1 MADRVGPK
9 KRGESV
15 EKRKPMISKN
25 DVRYWQARVRKAGNN
40 AFYSI
45 PIQHVGRRM
54 ELSLGTANLF
64 DAATRAK
71 ERYLFLIVNGWDAF
85 LAKYRPD
92 HSQAKSITTE
102 HKRNV
107 TVGEYID
114 AVRIQTELEPK
125 TIDDYAQC
133 FRRILSD
140 IFAIKGT
147 KRRFDYRKGGN
158 GKWLEK
164 IHAIRLA
171 DIKPEAI
178 RVWKKQF
185 VEQAGKDEVVR
196 RRYAVSCNSFLRR
209 ARALFSKRNVI
220 NRLKGLEL
228 PVVLPFDDIPVER
241 VTSKF
246 YGVAGIEPKTL
257 LRDALGELGT
267 NQPEELK
274 AFLLGLVFG
283 LRRKEADLLEWQSFD
298 FANATLRIMPTKWFR
313 PKTNESLG
321 TLPVEPEFLPLFQGW
336 KARAKTEFVIES
348 DQQPQAFSYQWYR
361 CQAVF
366 DSLLDWLREKGIT
379 SQRPFH
385 TLRKMYGS
393 ALNDLHGIHAASS
406 GLRHSDIRTASEHYA
421 DSRVKLTAGFGSVLS
436 APSVTPLPAPAVAES
451 DRSAAS

>member
-1 MADRVGPK
+1 
-9 KRGESV
+9 
-15 EKRKPMISKN
+15 MISKN

-40 AFYSI
+40 AFYSV
-45 PIQHVGRRM
+45 PIQRAGKRM

-64 DAATRAK
+64 DAAARAK

-92 HSQAKSITTE
+92 HSLAKRLE
-102 HKRNV
+102 PKRNV

-114 AVRIQTELEPK
+114 AVRLQTELNPK

-140 IFAIKGT
+140 IFAIKRT
-147 KRRFDYRKGGN
+147 QKRFDYRKGGN

-171 DIKPEAI
+171 DITPEKI
-178 RVWKKQF
+178 RAWKKKF
-185 VEQAGKDEVVR
+185 VEQAGKDEVMR

-209 ARALFSKRNVI
+209 ARALFSQRNVI

-228 PVVLPFDDIPVER
+228 PAVLPFDDIPVER

-267 NQPEELK
+267 KRPEELK
-274 AFLLGLVFG
+274 AFLLALVFG

-321 TLPVEPEFLPLFQGW
+321 TLPVESEFLPLFQGW
-336 KARAKTEFVIES
+336 KARAKTDFVIES
-348 DQQPQAFSYQWYR
+348 DRQPQAFSYQWYR
-361 CQAVF
+361 CEAVF
-366 DSLLDWLREKGIT
+366 DSLLDWLREKGVT

-436 APSVTPLPAPAVAES
+436 APSVTPFPDPSTSSNPTEQ
-451 DRSAAS
+451 AAL